1 MPSLLSGSTLRK
13 GGSGQFIDLASA
25 QPQLPPTP
33 STSTGFTVITSDK
46 LVTTYSSS
54 LGNIQFGAGQMYSN
68 LPGQNINLIGTGT
81 SRVVV
86 SGGTATTS
94 TNTGALTV
102 EGGVGISGDL
112 FVGGNT
118 TLQKLTLNEFTA
130 TTATITILRV
140 VGTDTAIS
148 TDTGALTVAG
158 GAGIAKDFY
167 VGGRSVLQT
176 VTATLLTATIATFI
190 QASVTNANNSNDTS
204 TGALVVSGGVGI
216 GKNLNLG
223 TTLTVGSTATL
234 SSDLTVAGTT
244 NLNGAVNMLGSSLVE
259 ISPSAANVSI
269 KPSLGGSISIQ
280 PSSPGSIDAMSIG
293 LAVPQ
298 DAKFLNAYANNF
310 IGLATTSTNIAGG
323 KQGSIPYQTNT
334 GTTAFIS
341 IGAANTVLV
350 SDGTTATFT
359 NAANLEVTTATFAN
373 NSFIN
378 TSTNVSTYGIV
389 LTTGTNSYA
398 KLERDSDFY
407 FESTS
412 STMTVPHIRSEDG
425 IALENNLLYTPRTSL
440 SIGTPPVGA
449 RLGDFWIDP
458 SLGATFQYIDDD
470 GTKTWIQF
478 TGI

>member
-13 GGSGQFIDLASA
+13 GGSGQFIDLAGA

-33 STSTGFTVITSDK
+33 STSTGFTLITDDK
-46 LVTTYSSS
+46 LVTTYASS
-54 LGNIQFGAGQMYSN
+54 LGNIQFNAGQMYSN

-140 VGTDTAIS
+140 VGTDTSIS
-148 TDTGALTVAG
+148 PTSGALTVAG
-158 GAGIAKDFY
+158 GVGIVKDFY
-167 VGGRSVLQT
+167 VGGNSVLQA
-176 VTATLLTATIATFI
+176 VTATLLTATIVTFI
-190 QASVTNANNSNDTS
+190 QASVTNANDSNDTS
-204 TGALVVSGGVGI
+204 TGALVVAGGVGI
-216 GKNLNLG
+216 GRNVNIG
-223 TTLTVGSTATL
+223 TTLKVGSTATL
-234 SSDLTVAGTT
+234 LGDLTVAGTT
-244 NLNGAVNMLGSSLVE
+244 NLNGAVNMLGPALVD
-259 ISPSAANVSI
+259 ISPQAANVSI
-269 KPSLGGSISIQ
+269 KPSLGGSVSIQ
-280 PSSPGSIDAMSIG
+280 PSVPGSIDGMSIG
-293 LAVPQ
+293 LAIPQ

-323 KQGSIPYQTNT
+323 QLGSIPYQTNT
-334 GTTAFIS
+334 GTTAFIT

-378 TSTNVSTYGIV
+378 TSTNVSTYGII
-389 LTTGTNSYA
+389 LSTGTNSYA
-398 KLERDSDFY
+398 KLERDADFY

-412 STMTVPHIRSEDG
+412 STMTVPHIHSEDG
-425 IALENNLLYTPRTSL
+425 IPQENNLLYTPRTSL
-440 SIGTPPVGA
+440 SVGA
-449 RLGDFWIDP
+449 PPPGSRLGDFWIDP
-458 SLGATFQYIDDD
+458 SLGATFQYIDDN
-470 GTKTWIQF
+470 GTKTWVQF